1 MMELLRKKIRTAGE
15 EKVKFRKEKKNYHPS
30 LVEEEDEFGG

>member
-15 EKVKFRKEKKNYHPS
+15 EKVSKRKKKYHLS

>member
-15 EKVKFRKEKKNYHPS
+15 EKVKFRKGKNYHPS